1 MNKLVNNVKSV
12 PGVIG
17 VAIFKDDGSLVAF
30 DFPEAYDKNL
40 LDVFGRKFRPIK
52 EVLPEEEGEIVYLC
66 WEFENMLGFYY
77 PVEGGWVNIISG
89 EDIPMPVLSLT
100 MTAVSNKLPE
110 LLKNAEGIAVQA
122 AGTPAEN
129 VVPPEEIKELEKLFS
144 LYLGPAAPVIF
155 KRAAHQLG
163 YTLANVPREKLGSV
177 IDSIIAKVPDN
188 KRDEAVEQVK
198 KYF

>member
-1 MNKLVNNVKSV
+1 MNKLINNVKSV

-30 DFPEAYDKNL
+30 DFPDVYDRNL
-40 LDVFGRKFRPIK
+40 LNVFGHKFRPIK

-77 PVEGGWVNIISG
+77 PVDGGWVNIISG

-110 LLKNAEGIAVQA
+110 LLKNAEGIAAQA

-144 LYLGPAAPVIF
+144 LYVGPAAPVIF

-163 YTLANVPREKLGSV
+163 YTLANVPREKLRSV
-177 IDSIIAKVPDN
+177 IDKIIAKVPDN
-188 KRDEAVEQVK
+188 KRDEAIEKVK